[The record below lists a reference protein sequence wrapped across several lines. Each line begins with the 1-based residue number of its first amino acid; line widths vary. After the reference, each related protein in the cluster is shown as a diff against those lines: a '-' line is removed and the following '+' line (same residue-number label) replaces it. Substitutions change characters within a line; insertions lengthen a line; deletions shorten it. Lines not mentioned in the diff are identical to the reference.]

1 MDRLSIASAIMEHQ
15 GLKFTDLPETLFTDS
30 RKEYPLID
38 EEDRILAHY
47 NEDTLFAL
55 KTVRFL
61 KDFSRLHAGFDLE
74 TTNTSFLRSAELF
87 RMMGIKNYYFHL
99 QLNNPMLKGINPFD
113 PDLPEELQFMVMNEC
128 NNNIWYIIREVIKID
143 GRRFI
148 GNRAVLSFIWCCLN
162 HLNTLILLPRQ
173 SGKESWD
180 SSVVKIPGGWKFLG
194 ELEVGDVI
202 LAPDGTETT
211 VSAVYPQ
218 GDKPVFNITF
228 EDDGHHEAGTEH
240 LWKVYDSVTK
250 EWSVENTLW
259 CLEKQA
265 DYVEKGLP
273 PLSVPIAEA
282 EDGKETNFILH
293 PYDLGRKLAS
303 PEIMYGN
310 KLRPS
315 RQDQYLVSYRLM
327 GRQPDSYFIPLAYKQ
342 TRSKAQRTALLQGL
356 MDKRGIVHP
365 DGRITVTVHSSKL
378 AEDIQYLAR
387 SLSMIAR
394 IKTLEIEGQDEGIF
408 EYEIDFKA
416 VDRSVLFTNEKSFL
430 AHEQDVLHP
439 FCGRREIKSFR
450 LLEERKSCTC
460 IEVDHPDHLF
470 VTDDFIVTHNTVGM
484 QVLIFILQY
493 IVGRGYK
500 SGLITLASSNR
511 QQFVN
516 AVKKIRS
523 GVPEYLLRMSYLD
536 KDSGN
541 LMTYQGHGVENM
553 NIFEI
558 RVPSGGEDGAENVSR
573 GSTFGALLLDEPAWM
588 KWVSNIISGSG
599 PSTLTEQKNMLE
611 KGMPWFKAQA
621 TTPNSVLKEEGRYMY
636 EVYRTSTEWRENFF
650 DSFSESHLFE
660 RVIKASPVKTTFPR
674 ITLQYNHLQL
684 GFGENWVQETMDK
697 LQLSWGKAKIDLL
710 MMWTEE
716 GKNKIF
722 DDKTREL
729 LNASKREHVRH
740 QEITDTGLFVDWF
753 ITKAELSALINSKQ
767 EFMII
772 GCDTSDAKGG
782 DNDACT
788 VTIRRALT
796 GEVLGTGRYSLAFLG
811 DVREVILTLLV
822 NIPNS
827 LLIIERNRAQQI
839 IDDLLMLLPS
849 KGIDPFTRL
858 YNEIYQFPV
867 ENATEYRDVMNTKF
881 NARTKEF
888 YLRYKSKF
896 GFITGM
902 RSRPL
907 LYGLVYE
914 AVNNTGADARY
925 GMLIDELVGLKQGP
939 NRIDHEVGGH
949 DDIVISWLLSYWF
962 LKLGYNKTL
971 YGLPANGSLSQLKTL
986 AESRG
991 NAKYTNEQLEAFT
1004 KLKEKIAELTK
1015 RLLNCD
1021 SEMLAPRIEADI
1033 RRHADMLPSE
1043 LKRIITV
1050 DEVIDKAKED
1060 RIKRRIEAKRR
1071 AYA

>member
-1 MDRLSIASAIMEHQ
+1 MERIDIARAIMDHQ
-15 GLKFTDLPETLFTDS
+15 EIKLSDLPKHLFTDS
-30 RKEYPLID
+30 RKEYPLLD

-47 NEDTLFAL
+47 NEDTLFSL

-87 RMMGIKNYYFHL
+87 RLMGIKNYYFHL
-99 QLNNPMLKGINPFD
+99 QLNNPMLKGVNPFD

-128 NNNIWYIIREVIKID
+128 NNNIWYIIREVVKID

-173 SGKESWD
+173 SGKESWN
-180 SSVVKIPGGWKFLG
+180 SSVVKTPGGWKFLG

-202 LAPDGTETT
+202 IAPDGTETT

-218 GDKPVFNITF
+218 GEKPVFDITF
-228 EDDGHHEAGTEH
+228 EDDGHHEAGAEH
-240 LWKVYDSVTK
+240 LWKVFDPVSK
-250 EWSVENTLW
+250 EWSVNNTLW
-259 CLEKQA
+259 CLEKQ
-265 DYVEKGLP
+265 YNYSEKGLGR
-273 PLSVPIAEA
+273 LSIPIAEA
-282 EDGKETNFILH
+282 EDGVESSFILS
-293 PYDLGRKLAS
+293 PYSLGKKLSS
-303 PEIMYGN
+303 PVITYEN
-310 KLRPS
+310 KLRPT
-315 RQDQYLVSYRLM
+315 RQDQYLKRYCLIEKK
-327 GRQPDSYFIPLAYKQ
+327 DDCYFIPTSYKQ
-342 TRSKAQRTALLQGL
+342 ARSKSQRQALLQGL
-356 MDKRGIVHP
+356 MDRRGIVHP
-365 DGRITVTVHSSKL
+365 DGKITLRVYSRRL

-387 SLSMIAR
+387 SLSMLAI
-394 IKTLEIEGQDEGIF
+394 IEDVIVDDKM
-408 EYEIDFKA
+408 EYEISFKG
-416 VDRSVLFTNEKSFL
+416 VDRSGLFSNEKSVL
-430 AHEQDVLHP
+430 ANEMDEKYP
-439 FCGRREIKSFR
+439 FNGRREIKSFR
-450 LLEERKSCTC
+450 LLEERKHCTC

-588 KWVSNIISGSG
+588 KWVANIISGSG

-716 GKNKIF
+716 GKDKVF

-729 LNASKREHVRH
+729 LNAGKREHVRH
-740 QEITDTGLFVDWF
+740 QEITSTGLFVDWF
-753 ITKAELSALINSKQ
+753 VSKTELDVLKHSKT
-767 EFMII
+767 EHLII

-788 VTIRRALT
+788 VTIRRSTT
-796 GEVLGTGRYSLAFLG
+796 GEVIGTGRYSLAFLG
-811 DVREVILTLLV
+811 DVREVIFDLIV
-822 NIPNS
+822 NIPNT

-839 IDDLLMLLPS
+839 IDDLLMLLPAR
-849 KGIDPFTRL
+849 GIDPFQRI
-858 YNEIYQFPV
+858 YNEVYQFPV
-867 ENATEYRDVMNTKF
+867 ENASAFRDVMNTKL
-881 NARTKEF
+881 ASRTKEF
-888 YLRYKSKF
+888 YLRFKGLF
-896 GFITGM
+896 GFVTTG
-902 RSRPL
+902 RSRPV

-925 GMLIDELVGLKQGP
+925 GLLIDELVGLKHGT
-939 NRIDHEVGGH
+939 NGRIDHEVKGH

-971 YGLPANGSLSQLKTL
+971 YGMPSNCVFTQLKTL
-986 AESRG
+986 AESSG
-991 NAKYTNEQLEAFT
+991 NAKYTKEQLEGFT
-1004 KLKEKIAELTK
+1004 KLKEKINDLTK
-1015 RLLNCD
+1015 RLLNCNSD
-1021 SEMLAPRIEADI
+1021 MIAPRIEDDI
-1033 RRHADMLPSE
+1033 RRLADQLPSE
-1043 LKRIITV
+1043 LKRIITI
-1050 DEVIDKAKED
+1050 DEVIEKAKED
-1060 RIKRRIEAKRR
+1060 RIKRKIEAKRR
-1071 AYA
+1071 MY